1 MPYTVLIVE
10 DDFLIAMDLQLMVEG
25 LGWRVLG
32 PAGTVKEALALIE
45 SELPTVALL
54 DVDLG
59 VELVT
64 PVALALKARGVPFA
78 LATAYANPE
87 QYGGE
92 VLAGL
97 PNAGKPTDE
106 GRVLATLQMLMD
118 R

>member
-32 PAGTVKEALALIE
+32 PAGTVKEALDLIE

-106 GRVLATLQMLMD
+106 GRVRATLDKLID